1 MGLIKQTVSNRFSN
15 KYKDRL
21 LFEWDNDEDT
31 FANGGV
37 LGTKIFENGKK
48 LIKERSDFLEGEK
61 FAGWK

>member
-1 MGLIKQTVSNRFSN
+1 M
-15 KYKDRL
+15 
-21 LFEWDNDEDT
+21 FEWDNDEDT